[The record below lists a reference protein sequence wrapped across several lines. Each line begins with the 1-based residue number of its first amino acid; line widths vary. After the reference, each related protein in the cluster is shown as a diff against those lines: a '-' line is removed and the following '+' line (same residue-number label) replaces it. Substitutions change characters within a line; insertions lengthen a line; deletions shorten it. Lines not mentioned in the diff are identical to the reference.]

1 MEQQKQIKKGHPG
14 HFAECNTGQR
24 VALPSAM
31 TMALGKEGNLGTGK
45 DIFAECCQWHSA
57 EKETWEPTKTSLPS
71 SFAKA
76 LGKDTGKGAHWRVL
90 CRVPGHQ
97 TLGKETSFAE
107 CLLGLS
113 AQGLT
118 VGSAG
123 PVFAECR
130 RRHSAK
136 DPSPLLGAVTVTF
149 LCRVP
154 NGTRQSLCRVSDK
167 KCSAKMLLPMYS
179 SPSVLSRVL
188 HSAKPLPSVK

>member
-1 MEQQKQIKKGHPG
+1 MS
-14 HFAECNTGQR
+14 
-24 VALPSAM
+24 LPSA
-31 TMALGKEGNLGTGK
+31 
-45 DIFAECCQWHSA
+45 
-57 EKETWEPTKTSLPS
+57 
-71 SFAKA
+71 FAKA

-90 CRVPGHQ
+90 CRVPVHQ

-113 AQGLT
+113 AQGLA
-118 VGSAG
+118 VGSTG

-154 NGTRQSLCRVSDK
+154 NGTRQRLCRVPDK
-167 KCSAKMLLPMYS
+167 KYSAKKLLPMYS
-179 SPSVLSRVL
+179 SPSVLCRVL